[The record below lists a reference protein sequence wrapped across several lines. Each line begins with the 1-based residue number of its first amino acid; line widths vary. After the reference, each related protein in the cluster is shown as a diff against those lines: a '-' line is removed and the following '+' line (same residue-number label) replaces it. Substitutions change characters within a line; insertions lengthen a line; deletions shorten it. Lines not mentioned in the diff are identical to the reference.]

1 MKQLHSECAPKTQRH
16 SRSKERR
23 GAVMRYLR
31 ELGIPEGG
39 LRRMVKQRGAV
50 TQIWRSLQE
59 RLPDPRE
66 DFDSFDSDE
75 EERPLAA

>member
-1 MKQLHSECAPKTQRH
+1 
-16 SRSKERR
+16 
-23 GAVMRYLR
+23 MRYLR